1 MKKFLKNTWMVICR
15 IYQIIPCFRMVVF
28 LFIATWLKPQPSSC
42 KIKIVSCIT
51 FLRLGLLKLLKWHL
65 FFYTQRKGRS
75 LVGPGLSPATSYVQ
89 RQSLCSNCPAN
100 VWVSVKRVVDVI
112 ERSFSFSRCAIKDWF
127 LRAEVFIENTWGF
140 YDVLGLRKKIL
151 IFGGFA

>member
-15 IYQIIPCFRMVVF
+15 IYQIIPCFWMVVF
-28 LFIATWLKPQPSSC
+28 LFIVTWLKPQPS
-42 KIKIVSCIT
+42 SCIT